1 MEKYFINTFF
11 EFDSEKQKQILKF
24 RKKIP
29 VEISFEEFRNSF
41 SFFSKGNK
49 KIKDNEKKLCPPE
62 ITINQLIYL
71 YRNKMKLDKKE
82 AIYMFVNGKTSVT
95 GELTLSEVYDKYKN
109 DDNILKLSIVVGELR
124 W

>member
-1 MEKYFINTFF
+1 MK
-11 EFDSEKQKQILKF
+11 
-24 RKKIP
+24 
-29 VEISFEEFRNSF
+29 
-41 SFFSKGNK
+41 
-49 KIKDNEKKLCPPE
+49 KKLCPPE

-82 AIYMFVNGKTSVT
+82 AIYMFVKGKTSVT
-95 GELTLSEVYDKYKN
+95 GELTISEVYDKYKN

>member
-1 MEKYFINTFF
+1 MK
-11 EFDSEKQKQILKF
+11 
-24 RKKIP
+24 
-29 VEISFEEFRNSF
+29 
-41 SFFSKGNK
+41 
-49 KIKDNEKKLCPPE
+49 KKLCPPE

>member
-1 MEKYFINTFF
+1 
-11 EFDSEKQKQILKF
+11 
-24 RKKIP
+24 
-29 VEISFEEFRNSF
+29 
-41 SFFSKGNK
+41 
-49 KIKDNEKKLCPPE
+49 
-62 ITINQLIYL
+62 
-71 YRNKMKLDKKE
+71 MKLDKKE